1 MVRVARYSSV
11 VLAEQAAMRLR
22 EEGIEARV
30 VGDMV
35 RDFYLSA
42 ARTPYEVMIGDKG
55 DKARAEAVIEAWHA
69 SRDASSDGP
78 VEIEEGA
85 WRPDLSSIDA
95 SRFGVSCHACDAALP
110 MDAELDHCP
119 SCGEAVDVVERIAEV
134 HGPEALERAYAEHDT
149 EEAADRA
156 FIRGAERCPF
166 CGVSLRGQARSGRCP
181 SCGSLY
187 AFES

>member
-42 ARTPYEVMIGDKG
+42 GRTPYEVMIGDKG
-55 DKARAEAVIEAWHA
+55 DKERAEAVIEAWHA
-69 SRDASSDGP
+69 SREGVGAEP
-78 VEIEEGA
+78 VEIAEGA
-85 WRPDLSSIDA
+85 WRPDLSSIEA
-95 SRFGVSCHACDAALP
+95 SRFGVACASCDADLP
-110 MDAELDHCP
+110 MDADLEACP
-119 SCGEAVDVVERIAEV
+119 SCGATVDVVERIAEV
-134 HGPEALERAYAEHDT
+134 HGPEALEPAYAEHD
-149 EEAADRA
+149 EDDDGAL
-156 FIRGAERCPF
+156 IRGAERCPF
-166 CGVSLRGQARSGRCP
+166 CGVSLRGHPRSGRCP

-187 AFES
+187 AFGS